1 MTFERKRYKL
11 EDDDK
16 KRLVQDFYSDGGG
29 FYDDAD
35 LDGRALYCRGRKIY
49 L

>member
-16 KRLVQDFYSDGGG
+16 ERMVQDFYSDGVG
-29 FYDDAD
+29 FHNNAGV
-35 LDGRALYCRGRKIY
+35 DGEALYCRGWKIY

>member
-11 EDDDK
+11 EDDGK
-16 KRLVQDFYSDGGG
+16 KRLVQDLYSDGGS
-29 FYDDAD
+29 FYGNAG
-35 LDGRALYCRGRKIY
+35 LDGRALYCKGRKIY